1 MKLTPRSPVVSL
13 AALVMALAMLSGCTG
28 AGPGTSSGKGA
39 SGPGLDDPAKKDIA
53 MQLVSSAENSTLEWK
68 NQYRYI
74 EDIGDGRGYTAG
86 IIGFC
91 SGTGD
96 MLSVVERYTEARP
109 GNPLER
115 FLPAL
120 RAVKGTD
127 AHTGLG
133 RPFTEAWADAAG
145 DAAFRSAQD
154 TERDRSY
161 FDPAVRQAKEDG
173 LGALGQFVYY
183 DAYVM
188 HGAGDA
194 DGTTGFRT
202 MRRQALAEDRPPA
215 EGGDEETYLDAFL
228 DARVA
233 AIRKEPSHSDTS
245 RVETAQRV
253 FVHEGNFDLETP
265 LRWKVYDDSYRI
277 KGPDGS

>member
-1 MKLTPRSPVVSL
+1 
-13 AALVMALAMLSGCTG
+13 MAVAVLSGCAG
-28 AGPGTSSGKGA
+28 AGPGSPSGGA
-39 SGPGLDDPAKKDIA
+39 GLDDPAKKDIA
-53 MQLVSSAENSTLEWK
+53 MQLVSSAENSTLDWK
-68 NQYRYI
+68 AQYTYI
-74 EDIGDGRGYTAG
+74 QDIGDGRGYTAG

-96 MLSVVERYTEARP
+96 MLSVVERYAKARP

-133 RPFTEAWADAAG
+133 RPFTEAWSKAAG

-161 FDPAVRQAKEDG
+161 FEPAVRQAKKDG
-173 LGALGQFVYY
+173 LGTLGQFIYY

-188 HGAGDA
+188 HGAGDTE
-194 DGTTGFRT
+194 GTVGFRT
-202 MRRQALAEDRPPA
+202 MRRQALTEERSPA
-215 EGGDEETYLDAFL
+215 NGGDEETYLDDFL

-277 KGPDGS
+277 KASDGS